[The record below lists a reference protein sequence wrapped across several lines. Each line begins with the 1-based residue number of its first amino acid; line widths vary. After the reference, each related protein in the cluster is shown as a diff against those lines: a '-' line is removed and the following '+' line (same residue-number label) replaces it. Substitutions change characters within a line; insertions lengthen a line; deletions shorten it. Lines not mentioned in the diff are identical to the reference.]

1 MFGLFKKN
9 KTNIAEDESIKDKS
23 KFVVVGFVFMLL
35 TFFGLIFGEVF
46 TSLSLS
52 KQRNTLSQSENIEE
66 VTNNAV
72 IGMAKV
78 GKDIRVAEYEFVKE
92 IMKFMSPSEF
102 QSFKNSISG
111 MANQFNVQINAL
123 NEGEPDKLK
132 NKYSI
137 YYIEYQFLSTFEN
150 LTFFKNK
157 IAETKY
163 NVNII
168 NESIF
173 RENAKSEKVISEG
186 TIGVYVYEE
195 KDKLLSEKKSIIEKF
210 KAEEQKASSQ

>member
-78 GKDIRVAEYEFVKE
+78 GKDISVAEYEFVKE

-186 TIGVYVYEE
+186 TIGVHVYEE

>member
-1 MFGLFKKN
+1 MCPHCSIVENLINCYEIHGFERTGEFCETK
-9 KTNIAEDESIKDKS
+9 ES
-23 KFVVVGFVFMLL
+23 VVDDN
-35 TFFGLIFGEVF
+35 FF
-46 TSLSLS
+46 
-52 KQRNTLSQSENIEE
+52 
-66 VTNNAV
+66 
-72 IGMAKV
+72 
-78 GKDIRVAEYEFVKE
+78 Y
-92 IMKFMSPSEF
+92 
-102 QSFKNSISG
+102 
-111 MANQFNVQINAL
+111 
-123 NEGEPDKLK
+123 KLK

-150 LTFFKNK
+150 LIFFKNK

-186 TIGVYVYEE
+186 TIGVHVYEE